1 MDESISERIG
11 EWWTNGWVENQM
23 NGVLVSFLP
32 KSCVVVAAW
41 MAQLQ
46 SPGKRQCWGS
56 LRGSPEENSAARAL
70 QIQPLGRLLPY
81 LWPLATA
88 FPQWCWGSGKQG
100 TPLGGRELSTA
111 VLFPDIPTTGSE
123 GPLPPPTPCPWADA
137 SPVLSAAE
145 QLSGVCIIYLLCNIY
160 WDLVF
165 NNCHSNISFLNPFR
179 SAAVAI

>member
-1 MDESISERIG
+1 MANQWASGEPNERSA
-11 EWWTNGWVENQM
+11 
-23 NGVLVSFLP
+23 SFLSS
-32 KSCVVVAAW
+32 KVLC
-41 MAQLQ
+41 
-46 SPGKRQCWGS
+46 GGGS
-56 LRGSPEENSAARAL
+56 LNGPVTETWEEAVLGQLEEQPWGEFSCQNPPNTT
-70 QIQPLGRLLPY
+70 IQETALPY
-81 LWPLATA
+81 LWPLSAP
-88 FPQWCWGSGKQG
+88 FLKWCWGSGRQG
-100 TPLGGRELSTA
+100 TPLGDREVSMA

-123 GPLPPPTPCPWADA
+123 GLLPPPTPCPRADA